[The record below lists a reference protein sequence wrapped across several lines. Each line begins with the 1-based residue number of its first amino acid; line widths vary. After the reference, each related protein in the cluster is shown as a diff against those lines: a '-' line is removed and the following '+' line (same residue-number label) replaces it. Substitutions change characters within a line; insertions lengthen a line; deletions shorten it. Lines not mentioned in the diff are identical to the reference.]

1 MTTMTTE
8 QRRDRFRE
16 LALEARRQIRGGSS
30 DAANAATAEA
40 EALVQ
45 PAIESGHLFQLLQP
59 LLHESE
65 NDWVRYSAASIL
77 LGNDEPEFSIPLLED
92 LQANGKGLAAAG
104 AESVLRMWRR
114 KQASA

>member
-8 QRRDRFRE
+8 QIRDRFRE
-16 LALEARRQIRGGSS
+16 LALEARRQIREGSS
-30 DAANAATAEA
+30 EAANAATTEA

-45 PAIESGHLFQLLQP
+45 PAIEGGRLFQLLQP

-65 NDWVRYSAASIL
+65 KDWVRYSAASTL
-77 LGNDEPEFSIPLLED
+77 LGNSEPEFSVPVLED

-104 AESVLRMWRR
+104 AESVLRMWRK
-114 KQASA
+114 KQQQS